1 MSWTRDAADAILE
14 ASVVGSFTRIGS
26 AVRRRLDEWDDLA
39 SKDLRGRVVV
49 ITGATSG
56 LGRATASRLARLG
69 AEIVVVAR
77 DPARAQRTCEE
88 LREETARRDAAE
100 PVVAEVG
107 DLEAIRRAAA
117 EIVARHPRVH
127 ALVHNAGALDDVR
140 SVSPQGLEQTV
151 ACHVVGP
158 FLLTTLLLPAL
169 RAAAPSRVVWVSSG
183 GMYAEPLDVTTLV
196 TDATQYDGVVAY
208 ARAKR
213 AQVTLSEMLAERLR
227 PDGVVVHAMHPGW
240 AKTPG
245 VARSLPRFRAIVGP
259 LLRSPEEGSDTL
271 AWLVAD
277 DGEPLATTG
286 RFWLDRRPRAIHR
299 AARTR
304 RSDTE
309 SERQALWRWV
319 TEKSGAT
326 LE

>member
-1 MSWTRDAADAILE
+1 MSPTPKALLGEVYFVEPGCLARAPGAGQRTPVSRARNAADAILE

-26 AVRRRLDEWDDLA
+26 LVRRRLDDWDDLS
-39 SKDLRGRVVV
+39 SKDLSGRVVV

-56 LGRATASRLARLG
+56 LGRATASRLAKLG

-77 DPARAQRTCEE
+77 DSARAQRTCEE
-88 LREETARRDAAE
+88 LREETAR
-100 PVVAEVG
+100 
-107 DLEAIRRAAA
+107 
-117 EIVARHPRVH
+117 
-127 ALVHNAGALDDVR
+127 
-140 SVSPQGLEQTV
+140 QGLEQTV

-183 GMYAEPLDVTTLV
+183 GMYTEPLDVAALA
-196 TDATQYDGVVAY
+196 TDATRYGGVAAY

-213 AQVTLSEMLAERLR
+213 AQVTLSEMLAE
-227 PDGVVVHAMHPGW
+227 
-240 AKTPG
+240 
-245 VARSLPRFRAIVGP
+245 RAIVGP

-277 DGEPLATTG
+277 DGEPLASTG
-286 RFWLDRRPRAIHR
+286 RFWLDRRARAIHR

-304 RSDTE
+304 RSDTDG
-309 SERQALWRWV
+309 ERQALWRWV
-319 TEKSGAT
+319 TETSGAT
-326 LE
+326 LGR